1 MDQTMFLFWLGA
13 AVVLAIVEAAT
24 ASLVTIWFAGGA
36 VLAMICAWLG
46 IGYTG
51 QLAVFVIGSLALLI
65 LTRPFA
71 KRVLH
76 RDGQPTNA
84 DRIIGQ
90 QGIVT
95 EQIDKTKGTGRI
107 TVLGQSWSAV
117 SADESILEPETA
129 VTVKAIEGVK
139 AVVERR
145 ENV

>member
-1 MDQTMFLFWLGA
+1 MEQTMFFFWLAA
-13 AVVLAIVEAAT
+13 AVVLAVVEAVT

-36 VLAMICAWLG
+36 VLAMVCAWLG
-46 IGYTG
+46 IGYVG
-51 QLAVFVIGSLALLI
+51 QLTVFVIGSLLLLM

-95 EQIDKTKGTGRI
+95 EQIDQTKGTGRI
-107 TVLGQSWSAV
+107 MVLGQSWAAV
-117 SADESILEPETA
+117 SADESILEPKTA
-129 VTVKAIEGVK
+129 VVVQAIQGVK
-139 AVVERR
+139 AVVQRKET
-145 ENV
+145 E